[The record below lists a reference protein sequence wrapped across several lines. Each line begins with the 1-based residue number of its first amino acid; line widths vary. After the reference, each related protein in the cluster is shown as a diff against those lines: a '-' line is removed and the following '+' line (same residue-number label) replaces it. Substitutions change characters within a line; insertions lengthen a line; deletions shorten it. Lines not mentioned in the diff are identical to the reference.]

1 MPDCHSH
8 PVLTEPHRRSS
19 YFAPGAHLD
28 HPTGRR
34 PVEPQRPLSVKVV
47 VPLLRW
53 LDPDHSASGSKR
65 PCRPCR
71 GRLSNV
77 VSPLGVMDRSA

>member
-28 HPTGRR
+28 HTTGRR
-34 PVEPQRPLSVKVV
+34 PIEPQRPQLAADRAVGFVLSRG
-47 VPLLRW
+47 VPPRLRENI
-53 LDPDHSASGSKR
+53 SK
-65 PCRPCR
+65 
-71 GRLSNV
+71 
-77 VSPLGVMDRSA
+77 

>member
-34 PVEPQRPLSVKVV
+34 PVEPQRPQLPLRERSIAGWQGLVV
-47 VPLLRW
+47 RR
-53 LDPDHSASGSKR
+53 DSG
-65 PCRPCR
+65 
-71 GRLSNV
+71 
-77 VSPLGVMDRSA
+77 LGLACCPAARC

>member
-34 PVEPQRPLSVKVV
+34 PVEPQRPQL
-47 VPLLRW
+47 
-53 LDPDHSASGSKR
+53 A
-65 PCRPCR
+65 
-71 GRLSNV
+71 
-77 VSPLGVMDRSA
+77 AE

>member
-19 YFAPGAHLD
+19 YFAPRAHLE

-34 PVEPQRPLSVKVV
+34 PVEPQRPQLAPFCVKT
-47 VPLLRW
+47 PW
-53 LDPDHSASGSKR
+53 AGWS
-65 PCRPCR
+65 
-71 GRLSNV
+71 
-77 VSPLGVMDRSA
+77 